1 MSDER
6 GRLLVVS
13 GPSGVGKS
21 TVVRALLLR
30 ATQAWLS
37 VSATTRPARPGEVDG
52 VDYFFVD
59 ASGFDAMIA
68 GGELLEW
75 AEFAGNRYGTPR
87 EATMTKT
94 RLNRGT
100 TGAANTTRELKK

>member
-52 VDYFFVD
+52 HDYFFVD

-87 EATMTKT
+87 GPVEEIVLRAG
-94 RLNRGT
+94 R
-100 TGAANTTRELKK
+100 